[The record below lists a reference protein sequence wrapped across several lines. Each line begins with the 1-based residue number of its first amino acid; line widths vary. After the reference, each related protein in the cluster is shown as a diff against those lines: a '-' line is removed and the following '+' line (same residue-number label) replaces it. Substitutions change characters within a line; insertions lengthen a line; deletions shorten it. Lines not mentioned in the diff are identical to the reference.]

1 MVLLIFLIASIAL
14 ASLDNIIS
22 IFMIIGL
29 VSTVIRLRK
38 HFSHMEN
45 DNIYYKN
52 NDNTDNI
59 FR

>member
-14 ASLDNIIS
+14 APLDNIIS

-38 HFSHMEN
+38 HFSNMEN
-45 DNIYYKN
+45 DNIYYRN

>member
-1 MVLLIFLIASIAL
+1 MWFLEVP
-14 ASLDNIIS
+14 IS

-45 DNIYYKN
+45 DNIYYRN